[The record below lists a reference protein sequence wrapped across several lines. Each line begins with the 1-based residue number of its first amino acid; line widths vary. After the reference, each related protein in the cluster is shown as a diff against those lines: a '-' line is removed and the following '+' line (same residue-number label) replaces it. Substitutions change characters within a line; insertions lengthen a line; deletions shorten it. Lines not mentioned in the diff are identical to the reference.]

1 MKTIKHIVFTI
12 LDILLFI
19 LTIFAVFL
27 VFKNP
32 FSTNID
38 FYINYAFL
46 TVLFLQ
52 FLLSEN
58 KKNYLKSNIWDIII
72 IVLLATPILRIFRLL
87 RVFRSLRAGMF
98 LKKVNLKNIK
108 KALKL
113 SKENISLNLAFVFFV
128 VFLFAGLEHLA
139 EHATNPA
146 VFGTF
151 KDSVWWAFATV
162 TTVGYGD
169 ISPATDLGR
178 IIAVAL
184 MFIGILIYGILIS
197 NLTTWLMEKD

>member
-1 MKTIKHIVFTI
+1 MKTTKHIVFTI
-12 LDILLFI
+12 LDILLFT

-87 RVFRSLRAGMF
+87 RVFRSL
-98 LKKVNLKNIK
+98 
-108 KALKL
+108 
-113 SKENISLNLAFVFFV
+113 
-128 VFLFAGLEHLA
+128 
-139 EHATNPA
+139 
-146 VFGTF
+146 
-151 KDSVWWAFATV
+151 
-162 TTVGYGD
+162 
-169 ISPATDLGR
+169 
-178 IIAVAL
+178 
-184 MFIGILIYGILIS
+184 
-197 NLTTWLMEKD
+197 